1 MDAILLTVALDK
13 LRINAQL
20 FLSPGHLAMIME
32 GAYTRA
38 KRGRKGRRAAHNI
51 MCDVYVSVLLMA
63 KQVWENSWQDFV
75 PMRTY
80 HVWQMLHVCSNIHI
94 GRPKRFGQELFG
106 HRGGGGLDSNQRQDT

>member
-1 MDAILLTVALDK
+1 MITKLIVAMYRFNVCNGMMDAILLTVALDK

-63 KQVWENSWQDFV
+63 KQVWENS
-75 PMRTY
+75 
-80 HVWQMLHVCSNIHI
+80 
-94 GRPKRFGQELFG
+94 
-106 HRGGGGLDSNQRQDT
+106 